1 LAITIAMIFALPVP
15 VFASP
20 PEPTSAAPTER
31 PDPEPLP
38 VEGEP
43 VPPPDY
49 GPHEPDE
56 PDESHEPEGGATVE
70 GSAAPVK
77 PHRNRGLG
85 MTFMGFGMF
94 GTTYLINGIVAT
106 SLIDQGDTAVGRPM
120 LIPVAGPF
128 IAGAHAQ
135 SATVGFA
142 IGIGGV
148 FQIAGL
154 ALGITGAVRLGK
166 SRARARNLALGPN
179 GVVLRF

>member
-1 LAITIAMIFALPVP
+1 LAITIAMTFALPVP
-15 VFASP
+15 VFAS
-20 PEPTSAAPTER
+20 SAAPTEQ

-38 VEGEP
+38 VEAQP
-43 VPPPDY
+43 VPPPNY
-49 GPHEPDE
+49 EPYE
-56 PDESHEPEGGATVE
+56 PHEPEGGAATVE
-70 GSAAPVK
+70 GAAAPVK

-94 GTTYLINGIVAT
+94 GTTYLINGIIAA

>member
-1 LAITIAMIFALPVP
+1 MTFALPVP

-20 PEPTSAAPTER
+20 PEPTSAAPTEQ

-38 VEGEP
+38 VEAQP
-43 VPPPDY
+43 VPPPNY
-49 GPHEPDE
+49 EPHEP
-56 PDESHEPEGGATVE
+56 HEPEGGAATVE

-94 GTTYLINGIVAT
+94 GTTYLINGIIAT
-106 SLIDQGDTAVGRPM
+106 SLIDQGNTTVGRPM

>member
-1 LAITIAMIFALPVP
+1 
-15 VFASP
+15 
-20 PEPTSAAPTER
+20 
-31 PDPEPLP
+31 
-38 VEGEP
+38 
-43 VPPPDY
+43 
-49 GPHEPDE
+49 
-56 PDESHEPEGGATVE
+56 
-70 GSAAPVK
+70 
-77 PHRNRGLG
+77 

>member
-1 LAITIAMIFALPVP
+1 LAITIAMTFALPVP

-20 PEPTSAAPTER
+20 PEPTSAAPAAQPD
-31 PDPEPLP
+31 PDPEPPVP
-38 VEGEP
+38 VEPQP
-43 VPPPDY
+43 VPPPNY
-49 GPHEPDE
+49 
-56 PDESHEPEGGATVE
+56 EPEADAATTE

-94 GTTYLINGIVAT
+94 GTTYLITGIIAA

>member
-1 LAITIAMIFALPVP
+1 MTFALPVP

-38 VEGEP
+38 VEAQP
-43 VPPPDY
+43 VPPPNY
-49 GPHEPDE
+49 EPY
-56 PDESHEPEGGATVE
+56 EPEGDAATVE

-106 SLIDQGDTAVGRPM
+106 SLIDQGNTAVGRPM